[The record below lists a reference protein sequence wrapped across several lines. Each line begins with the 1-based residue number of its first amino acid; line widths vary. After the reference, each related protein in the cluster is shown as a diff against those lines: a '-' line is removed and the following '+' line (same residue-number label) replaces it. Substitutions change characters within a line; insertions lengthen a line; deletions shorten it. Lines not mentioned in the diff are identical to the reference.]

1 VVDLIQK
8 VGYFGEQ
15 KLGLE
20 FFFFFFFLYK
30 F

>member
-20 FFFFFFFLYK
+20 FFFFFFFFFY